1 MSEFQQ
7 NLLGAL
13 KDYESVFQLY
23 VMENKKPEQL
33 ERELPPFVYESIM
46 RNRERIKALIE
57 KVAKEDLSA

>member
-1 MSEFQQ
+1 
-7 NLLGAL
+7 
-13 KDYESVFQLY
+13 
-23 VMENKKPEQL
+23 MENKKPEQL